1 MKKKDIIELNI
12 TENVSMEKSMGYY
25 DDKKVFVNGGL
36 TGQTCEVYIRKVR
49 KNRAEGNIN
58 RIIKKADYEIEP
70 KCNKF
75 GICGGCSFQNIT
87 YEKQLELKE
96 NYVKGLFDKAEIEYE
111 EFLPILASPKE
122 FEYRNKMEFSFGDM
136 EKDGPL
142 CLGMHEKGKHHNIVS
157 TECCFIVD
165 EDYRNILLNTLEY
178 FTQKNIKHY
187 NKFSKEG
194 TLRHLVIRKAVYTE
208 EILVNLV
215 TTSQDKINTNEYKD
229 ILLSLDLKGEIVG
242 IMHTINDS
250 FSDAV
255 LADEINIVYG
265 RDYIMEKC
273 LGLDFKISAFSFF
286 QTNTL
291 GSEKLYSVVKDFIG
305 EEKSD
310 VILDLYCGTGTITQI
325 LSDKGKEVY
334 GIEIVEEAI
343 EAAKVN
349 AKLNGIDNCKFI
361 CGDVLEEV
369 DKIDV
374 ESDLI
379 ILDPPRAGIH
389 PKAIDKII
397 SFKPKKFVYVSCK
410 ATSLIRDLPFFIEA
424 GYEVKKVQA
433 VDMFPQT
440 GHVETVCLLS
450 KRNVKKHNV

>member
-25 DDKKVFVNGGL
+25 EDKKVLVKGGL
-36 TGQTCEVYIRKVR
+36 AGQVAEVFIKKVR

-70 KCNKF
+70 MCEKF
-75 GICGGCSFQNIT
+75 GICGGCSFQNIS

-96 NYVKGLFDKAEIEYE
+96 NYVRGLFDKAGIEYE
-111 EFLPILASPKE
+111 EFLPIIASPKE
-122 FEYRNKMEFSFGDM
+122 TEYRNKMEFSFGDM

-157 TECCFIVD
+157 TENCLIVD
-165 EDYRNILLNTLEY
+165 EDYRKILFNTLNY

-194 TLRHLVIRKAVYTE
+194 TLRHLVIRKASYTG

-215 TTSQDKINTNEYKD
+215 TTSQDKIDTNEYKD
-229 ILLSLDLKGEIVG
+229 ILLNLDLKGEIVG

-305 EEKSD
+305 EDKSD

-334 GIEIVEEAI
+334 GIEIVAEAI

-424 GYEVKKVQA
+424 GYEVKKVRA

-440 GHVETVCLLS
+440 GHVETVVEL
-450 KRNVKKHNV
+450 VKKIAL